1 VSIVNLTVEKHKVS
15 VHPVLYERV
24 PEEFLDPDKHVK
36 ALIKTLGRCKE
47 HLAEDRPIVV
57 KTNTKNLYYVICPV
71 FAAMIKKYKWAAFS
85 GITIPAIAVGLSD
98 NEVEEYFWSKVRFA
112 MSLRPIYGRKRLT
125 IFDLIDERPVEKT
138 MPKVRGE
145 IPGFN
150 AEVDSF
156 NRYRDESIASEKPGS
171 DQHNLWNFKHKKKP

>member
-1 VSIVNLTVEKHKVS
+1 MSIVNLTVEKHKVT
-15 VHPVLYERV
+15 VHPVLYERI

-36 ALIKTLGRCKE
+36 ALIKRLDRCKE
-47 HLAEDRPIVV
+47 HLAVDRPVIM
-57 KTNTKNLYYVICPV
+57 KTDTKNHYYVICPV
-71 FAAMIKKYKWAAFS
+71 FAAMIKKHRWQAFD
-85 GITIPAIAVGLSD
+85 GITIPAIVVDLSD
-98 NEVEEYFWSKVRFA
+98 DEVEEYFWSKIRTA
-112 MSLRPIYGRKRLT
+112 MSLSSICRDKQVR
-125 IFDLIDERPVEKT
+125 IFDLVDERPADKT

-145 IPGFN
+145 IPGFE